1 MMTAYILLK
10 RMKSY
15 DAFAESASR
24 STIENPAFF
33 LIPLSFVVY
42 LRPTYRRAKS
52 FLSGS
57 FYFSFP
63 FTLSSDSAVVETSL
77 LFMKVIET
85 GLTIKEEQFS

>member
-1 MMTAYILLK
+1 MRLQNQP
-10 RMKSY
+10 
-15 DAFAESASR
+15 R
-24 STIENPAFF
+24 STIENSAFF

-42 LRPTYRRAKS
+42 LRPPYRRAKS

-57 FYFSFP
+57 FYFFFP